1 MQISEH
7 SVRERAYYIWE
18 DEGRVHGRATAH
30 WLRAETEL
38 HAVAAPVASKAE
50 PAKAATKAKAAKPAA
65 AKPVTAK
72 TATGKTVVAKAVV
85 AKAIAA
91 KPVAAKVAKAPK
103 AAVTAGLAAKTKAPR
118 APIAMH

>member
-30 WLRAETEL
+30 WVRAETEL
-38 HAVAAPVASKAE
+38 RAVVAPVAVTTAQA
-50 PAKAATKAKAAKPAA
+50 PAKSATKKA
-65 AKPVTAK
+65 
-72 TATGKTVVAKAVV
+72 
-85 AKAIAA
+85 AA
-91 KPVAAKVAKAPK
+91 KPVAAKPVSAKAAVAKPVAPKVAKASK

-118 APIAMH
+118 APAAMH